1 MEGDDE
7 EEVRMMWAIYD
18 VKVRATCHTLFLPLM
33 FTAYK

>member
-18 VKVRATCHTLFLPLM
+18 VKVRAACHV